1 MKVKKKLIF
10 ILLALAIGATLAFF
24 TLFYL
29 KPDEI
34 VKQKLQLK
42 VLQIG
47 VYSSY
52 ENALDAK
59 EKLENA
65 VIYEDQGFY
74 RVLVGASTSDE
85 GLEKVE
91 EIMKKK
97 GLNYY
102 KKDLWIEKNNQDLF
116 KKYNMMLEKTE
127 EEEVILLLNSRI
139 LEKMVEV

>member
-10 ILLALAIGATLAFF
+10 IFLALAIGATLAFF

-65 VIYEDQGFY
+65 VIYEDEGFY

-102 KKDLWIEKNNQDLF
+102 KKDLWIEKSNQDLF